1 MAFRSSLLTSRESP
15 RMHQIIAAFGYF
27 VMIFFAWLMSAHRT
41 RFPWRVVA
49 GGTLL
54 QFAFAWLILNTAL
67 GLTLFQ
73 WIGDFF
79 TQLLGFVDAGSSMV
93 FGQDYKQHFFAFRVL
108 PTIIFFSAL
117 MSVLYHL
124 GVMQVVVRVISRV
137 MQVTLGTSGAE
148 SLSASANIF
157 VGQTEAPLV
166 VKPYVAKMTRSELM
180 AIMVGGFATIA
191 GGVMAAYIDM
201 GISAAHLVTASVIS
215 APAGLLIAKVLQPE
229 VDIPETLGA
238 PEQDM
243 PRTTSNLIEAAT
255 TGTSDGLHLALNVG
269 AMLIAFLALIA
280 MVDYGIEHLSAWFMA
295 TVGIAGKPFTLTSIL
310 GTLFSP
316 MAWLMG
322 IEWKEC
328 EPAGELLGLKLV
340 ATEFV
345 AYERLGSWTKL
356 APEARPLSE
365 RAVAIVTY
373 ALCGFSNF
381 ASIGIQI
388 GGIGAL
394 APERRRELTEI
405 AFRAML
411 GGTLACC
418 MTACIAGILWN
429 PPAPSGAPAN
439 AQTAEAR

>member
-1 MAFRSSLLTSRESP
+1 
-15 RMHQIIAAFGYF
+15 MHQMIACFGYF
-27 VMIFFAWLMSAHRT
+27 VMIFLAWLMSSHRT
-41 RFPWRVVA
+41 RFPWRVVI
-49 GGTLL
+49 GGSLL
-54 QFAFAWLILNTAL
+54 QITFAWLILNTTT
-67 GLTLFQ
+67 GLNIFSV
-73 WIGDFF
+73 IGDFF

-93 FGQDYKQHFFAFRVL
+93 FGKDYGQHFFAFRVL

-124 GVMQVVVRVISRV
+124 GVMQVVVKAISRI

-166 VKPYVAKMTRSELM
+166 VRPYVAKMTRSELM
-180 AIMVGGFATIA
+180 SIMVGGFATIA

-215 APAGLLIAKVLQPE
+215 APAGLLIAKVLVPE
-229 VDIPETLGA
+229 TEVPETLGVSHH
-238 PEQDM
+238 EM
-243 PRTTSNLIEAAT
+243 PRTTKNLIEAAT
-255 TGTSDGLHLALNVG
+255 TGTSDGLQLALNVG

-280 MVDYGIEHLSAWFMA
+280 MVDYGLEHISSWVMAKMNIEA
-295 TVGIAGKPFTLTSIL
+295 KPLTLTSIL

-316 MAWLMG
+316 LAWLMG
-322 IEWKEC
+322 VEWKEC
-328 EPAGELLGLKLV
+328 SAAGELFGLKLV

-345 AYERLGSWTKL
+345 AYERLGGWSKL
-356 APEARPLSE
+356 AADARPLSE
-365 RAVAIVTY
+365 RATVIMTY
-373 ALCGFSNF
+373 CLCGFSNF

-411 GGTLACC
+411 GGSLACC
-418 MTACIAGILWN
+418 MTACLAGVLWQSN
-429 PPAPSGAPAN
+429 SVDAKTIETAVEIPAQIEIP
-439 AQTAEAR
+439 QQ

>member
-1 MAFRSSLLTSRESP
+1 
-15 RMHQIIAAFGYF
+15 MHQVIAGLGYF
-27 VMIFFAWLMSAHRT
+27 VMILLAWLMSSHRM
-41 RFPWRVVA
+41 RFPWRVVV
-49 GGTLL
+49 GGTVL
-54 QFAFAWLILNTAL
+54 QLGFAWVILNTDPGRNFFEA
-67 GLTLFQ
+67 
-73 WIGDFF
+73 IGDFF
-79 TQLLGFVDAGSSMV
+79 TQLLSFVDAGSSMV
-93 FGQDYKQHFFAFRVL
+93 FGKDYGQHFFAFRVL

-124 GVMQVVVRVISRV
+124 GVMQIIVRVISRV

-166 VKPYVAKMTRSELM
+166 VRPYVATMTRSELM

-229 VDIPETLGA
+229 VDVPATLGTLKQ
-238 PEQDM
+238 EM

-255 TGTSDGLHLALNVG
+255 MGTSDGLQLALNVG

-280 MVDYGIEHLSAWFMA
+280 MVDYGIEHLSTWALA
-295 TVGIAGKPFTLTSIL
+295 QLGIQSAPWTLTRIL
-310 GTLFSP
+310 GLMFSP
-316 MAWLMG
+316 LAWLMG
-322 IEWKEC
+322 IEWTEC
-328 EPAGELLGLKLV
+328 RSAGELLGLKLV

-345 AYERLGSWTKL
+345 AYERLGGWLKL
-356 APEARPLSE
+356 APDARPLSE
-365 RAVAIVTY
+365 RATVIVTY

-394 APERRRELTEI
+394 APERKRELTEI

-418 MTACIAGILWN
+418 MTACIAGILWTE
-429 PPAPSGAPAN
+429 N
-439 AQTAEAR
+439 AGIEPQSFPEASSTAEPAAASETISPK

>member
-1 MAFRSSLLTSRESP
+1 M
-15 RMHQIIAAFGYF
+15 
-27 VMIFFAWLMSAHRT
+27 
-41 RFPWRVVA
+41 RFPWRVVI

-54 QFAFAWLILNTAL
+54 QLSFAWVILNTKT
-67 GLTLFQ
+67 GLAFFG
-73 WIGDFF
+73 WIGTFF
-79 TQLLGFVDAGSSMV
+79 TRLLSFVDAGSRMV
-93 FGQDYKQHFFAFRVL
+93 FGQGYEEHLIAFQVL

-117 MSVLYHL
+117 MAVLYHL
-124 GVMQVVVRVISRV
+124 GVMQIVVRALGHV
-137 MQVTLGTSGAE
+137 MQMTLKVSGAE

-166 VKPYVAKMTRSELM
+166 VRPYLAMMTRSELM

-191 GGVMAAYIDM
+191 GGVMAAYIKM
-201 GISAAHLVTASVIS
+201 GISAAHLLTASVIS
-215 APAGLLIAKVLQPE
+215 APAGLLIAKVLLPE
-229 VDIPETLGA
+229 VEEPKTLGVFG
-238 PEQDM
+238 QVM
-243 PRTTSNLIEAAT
+243 PRATGNLIEAAT
-255 TGTSDGLHLALNVG
+255 NGASEGLKLALNVG

-280 MVDYGIEHLSAWFMA
+280 MVDFGLEHFSVWMLTTIGIPNPTPW
-295 TVGIAGKPFTLTSIL
+295 TLTRIL

-316 MAWLMG
+316 LAWLMG

-328 EPAGELLGLKLV
+328 RTAGELLGLKLV

-345 AYERLGSWTKL
+345 AYDRLGSWLKQT
-356 APEARPLSE
+356 PDVHPLSE
-365 RAVAIVTY
+365 RATVIMTY

-394 APERRRELTEI
+394 VPERRRELTEI

-418 MTACIAGILWN
+418 MTACVAGVLWT
-429 PPAPSGAPAN
+429 PAVDGAGLEPIPA
-439 AQTAEAR
+439 AQVPVETAVDK